1 MNQGKLEAVKQ
12 EMAKVNI
19 SILGVRELK
28 WPGMGEFNSDDF
40 YANVFQLL
48 FCSSF
53 TVSHGQQLI
62 LVFFLT
68 EIFPIFK
75 IYHHFQLYHLDQAKL
90 FLSIHTFQILIDH
103 HHGTPQSSYSLVIF
117 TYIAS
122 LISL

>member
-62 LVFFLT
+62 LMFFLT
-68 EIFPIFK
+68 EIFLSLCTQVL
-75 IYHHFQLYHLDQAKL
+75 HFGLFCQLWGLLH
-90 FLSIHTFQILIDH
+90 FF
-103 HHGTPQSSYSLVIF
+103 
-117 TYIAS
+117 
-122 LISL
+122 